1 MIRVYEYTDKV
12 IRYLTKKLIRTFSNA
27 KISLLSFDELN
38 VLDYTSKMYDTLRAD
53 AVKAYWLLAMD
64 SYKKN
69 LAEGVKG
76 KLTSDWLDD
85 YLLEY
90 NPVMKYVYEH
100 EVERKAAKFAESVI
114 ASPNRTKEIDVGMR
128 SWSKMTNWFAVD
140 VTDAAT
146 LKAYQDS
153 GVVSVIW
160 ETERDGRQCEECDKR
175 NGRVYPIDRVPPK
188 PHPGCRCKL
197 RPYQRKG

>member
-12 IRYLTKKLIRTFSNA
+12 IRYLTKKLIRTFSTA

-53 AVKAYWLLAMD
+53 AVKAYWLLAKD

-114 ASPNRTKEIDVGMR
+114 ASQNRAKEIDAGMR

-153 GVVSVIW
+153 GVESVIW
-160 ETERDGRQCEECDKR
+160 ETERDGRQCMECDKR

-188 PHPGCRCKL
+188 PHPGCRCRL

>member
-38 VLDYTSKMYDTLRAD
+38 VLDYTKTMYDTLRAD
-53 AVKAYWLLAMD
+53 AVKAYWLLARD

-69 LAEGVKG
+69 LADGIG
-76 KLTSDWLDD
+76 DKLTSDWLDD

-114 ASPNRTKEIDVGMR
+114 ASQNRAKEIDAGMR
-128 SWSKMTNWFAVD
+128 SWSKMTNWFAID
-140 VTDAAT
+140 VTDAAI
-146 LKAYQDS
+146 LKAYRDS
-153 GVVSVIW
+153 GVESVIW
-160 ETERDGRQCEECDKR
+160 ETERDGRQCAECDKR
-175 NGRVYPIDRVPPK
+175 DGRIYPIDRVPPK